1 MSALAFALP
10 HDPGRRDPRR
20 GFWAPKTNNYMIEE
34 VERLWAGDITAQE
47 YMEGWQELH
56 VEEMA
61 EGMVPPAP
69 AR

>member
-1 MSALAFALP
+1 
-10 HDPGRRDPRR
+10 
-20 GFWAPKTNNYMIEE
+20 MIEE

-47 YMEGWQELH
+47 YMKGWQELH